1 MSQTRSPL
9 RRLRCA
15 ASSASTIASELMSST
30 NVLTDVN
37 GMFRISR
44 ENGPTT
50 LSCLYTMYVE
60 INDPKNS
67 VSEPRNTQKPTL
79 NVLRPV
85 AVGGCAA
92 ACASANCLSYVKL
105 DADAG
110 ADAELLRLPH
120 QLAPLS
126 SMSCTTLLLFRVLVR
141 VHVQIRLVQTPSSQ
155 SQSPSRPVRTA
166 VPTSAAPGTDRT

>member
-37 GMFRISR
+37 GMFRISC

-50 LSCLYTMYVE
+50 LSRLYTMYVE

-92 ACASANCLSYVKL
+92 ACASANFSPQPQW
-105 DADAG
+105 DADVDE
-110 ADAELLRLPH
+110 DAELHRH
-120 QLAPLS
+120 
-126 SMSCTTLLLFRVLVR
+126 
-141 VHVQIRLVQTPSSQ
+141 LVQC
-155 SQSPSRPVRTA
+155 
-166 VPTSAAPGTDRT
+166 APRFQKQPKL